1 MKTEKTFNRYAL
13 ILLILIIL
21 SFILSA
27 CHKSSEDRTVQYRLL
42 VEEPGYKIVYAFD
55 RVRQYACCAEIYDTT
70 MTKRIGDSCTLEVTA
85 TTSFDDDLVFTMQ
98 ILIDGVVVS
107 ERSVNSIDEE
117 NRFEITLKH
126 IAQ

>member
-21 SFILSA
+21 SFLLSA

-55 RVRQYACCAEIYDTT
+55 SVRQYACCAEIYDTT
-70 MTKRIGDSCTLEVTA
+70 MTKRIGDSCRFEVIS
-85 TTSFDDDLVFTMQ
+85 TTSFTDDLRLTMQ
-98 ILIDGVVVS
+98 IVVDQIVVAEETIES
-107 ERSVNSIDEE
+107 ENEE
-117 NRFEITLKH
+117 NSFNVELKT
-126 IAQ
+126 IIQ